1 MKMKKLLDQLDNAD
15 VTIIEA
21 KDEIYTLLD

>member
-15 VTIIEA
+15 VTIIEG